1 VELLQNLPR
10 ESLVKLAL
18 PIYKGG
24 QVLPRQEPG
33 CRRQSNQMTRDLI
46 LSQRPIPSFVFG
58 FR

>member
-24 QVLPRQEPG
+24 QVLPAK
-33 CRRQSNQMTRDLI
+33 
-46 LSQRPIPSFVFG
+46 SQDAAGNRTK
-58 FR
+58 